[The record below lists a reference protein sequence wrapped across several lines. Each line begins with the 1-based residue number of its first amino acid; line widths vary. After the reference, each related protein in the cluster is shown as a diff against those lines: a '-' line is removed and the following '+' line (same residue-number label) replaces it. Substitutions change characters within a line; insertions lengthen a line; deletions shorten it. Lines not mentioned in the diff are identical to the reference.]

1 LLQAGIRMAE
11 YQPTMYHVKALI
23 VDSLLVS
30 VGSTNF
36 DNRSFILNDEANL
49 NILDAGFAKQ
59 QEAIFDDDWKHAR
72 EVTLPAWENR
82 PFREKIGGKLADLIG
97 AQL

>member
-1 LLQAGIRMAE
+1 MLKAGVKISE
-11 YQPTMYHVKALI
+11 YQPTMFHVKSLV

-49 NILDAGFAKQ
+49 NVLDAAFAKQ
-59 QEAIFDDDWKHAR
+59 QEAIFEDDWKHAR
-72 EVTLPAWENR
+72 PYTLQHWENR
-82 PFREKIGGKLADLIG
+82 SYSDKLGDQLADVLG
-97 AQL
+97 SQL